1 MSNKKILYLYDNY
14 PSYRKDFFSKLDR
27 AIQNEGNQFGFYY
40 GNGSKIINASQQE
53 VDSPFLVKAFP
64 IKERKVGPVV
74 LMSFEGF
81 KQEFKKYK
89 PDVVVLQFHVAIL
102 TYWWVYFYLKRRH
115 IPFIIWDCNYTRD
128 TLGGAMVK
136 FRKSLVDFTFR
147 KAAACITYGT
157 VFREYLVKLGRNP
170 EDIFVAQNTI
180 NIQKIIEHRS
190 VGCGE
195 RSFNH
200 PLRLLYVGALLDRKF
215 VDSSIIAVGH
225 LIKQGYD
232 IYYDIVGNGTE
243 FEKLKGLIKSLNVED
258 RIILHGA
265 KHGDEVKAFF
275 ENDDLFLLPGTG
287 GLAINEAMAYSL
299 PIISTVGDDTVVDLI
314 DGNGI
319 LLQKFGDVVEI
330 ETALKTFIELPDEE
344 KVKMANNSEQI
355 VRERAS
361 IDNMVEQHV
370 KAINYVFKER

>member
-1 MSNKKILYLYDNY
+1 MSNKKVLYLYDNY
-14 PSYRKDFFSKLDR
+14 PSYRKDFFSKLDM

-40 GNGSKIINASQQE
+40 GSGSKIINASQQE
-53 VDSPFLVKAFP
+53 IDSPFLVKAFP

-74 LMSFEGF
+74 LMSFKGF

-102 TYWWVYFYLKRRH
+102 TYWWVYFYLKRHH

-128 TLGGAMVK
+128 TLGGAAVK
-136 FRKSLVDFTFR
+136 FRKRLVDFTFR

-157 VFREYLVKLGRNP
+157 VFRDYLLKLGRKP
-170 EDIFVAQNTI
+170 EDVFVAQNTI
-180 NIQKIIEHRS
+180 NIQKIIDKRS
-190 VGCGE
+190 ACCSE
-195 RSFNH
+195 RKFDH
-200 PLRLLYVGALLDRKF
+200 PLRFLYVGALLGRKF
-215 VDSSIIAVGH
+215 VDSSIIAVEL

-232 IYYDIVGNGTE
+232 IYYDIVGNGSE
-243 FEKLKGLIKSLNVED
+243 FEKLKELVKSLNVEE
-258 RIILHGA
+258 RVILHGA
-265 KHGDEVKAFF
+265 KHGEEVKAFF

-319 LLQKFGDVVEI
+319 LLQKYGDVDEI
-330 ETALKTFIELPDEE
+330 EAALKTFIDMPEE
-344 KVKMANNSEQI
+344 NKIKMANRSEQLVI
-355 VRERAS
+355 ERAS
-361 IDNMVEQHV
+361 LENMVRQHV
-370 KAINYVFKER
+370 NAINYVLKER